1 MSATSQPSSTS
12 SYNQAIPHDEI
23 NCTSHDKEQIAR
35 EKQVSGRV
43 QLQVWYHDDKSELVV
58 SLMAA
63 DDLAPRDDNYGF
75 GTLPEA
81 YAKVKILPKTGDGHV
96 AQTEVSPP
104 TQNPI
109 WNATLVFSSIST
121 DNLMDRFVEIQ
132 LWDLVPHTESIFLG
146 ETNVDLQKAFLD
158 DRAIWY
164 RLEDP
169 RNLRSGSMNRS
180 PSVSPRG
187 SISVEYNRYGRR
199 NTDYLQRSISD
210 DVDSIGDGTSL
221 LHPDHAWT
229 AGSRR
234 GSSQSETLEVEAYQL
249 GKDFSRSLPGSRRS
263 SFQDREQQECKDGEA
278 TPPPIIY
285 LNNRRR
291 SSCIRR
297 DPDEILKSLKA
308 VKGELG
314 RTMSLSAAEK
324 RPTSRHLLRFAD
336 ENHK

>member
-1 MSATSQPSSTS
+1 
-12 SYNQAIPHDEI
+12 
-23 NCTSHDKEQIAR
+23 
-35 EKQVSGRV
+35 
-43 QLQVWYHDDKSELVV
+43 
-58 SLMAA
+58 
-63 DDLAPRDDNYGF
+63 
-75 GTLPEA
+75 
-81 YAKVKILPKTGDGHV
+81 
-96 AQTEVSPP
+96 
-104 TQNPI
+104 
-109 WNATLVFSSIST
+109 
-121 DNLMDRFVEIQ
+121 MDRFVDIQ

-169 RNLRSGSMNRS
+169 RGMRSGSMNRS

-187 SISVEYNRYGRR
+187 SISVEHNRYRR
-199 NTDYLQRSISD
+199 NDYLQRSISD

-221 LHPDHAWT
+221 LHPDHAWV

-234 GSSQSETLEVEAYQL
+234 GSSQSETLEVEVYQL

-263 SFQDREQQECKDGEA
+263 SFQDREQQESKDGEA
-278 TPPPIIY
+278 TPPPTIY

-291 SSCIRR
+291 SSCVRR

-324 RPTSRHLLRFAD
+324 RPTSRRKSTNLFVLNSFIHIYRLIDSTLSNSD
-336 ENHK
+336 MNHKLMFNVTHCCILLLFYHFHLKYSSKHGTQQWTSHDPIVDSACFFH

>member
-1 MSATSQPSSTS
+1 
-12 SYNQAIPHDEI
+12 
-23 NCTSHDKEQIAR
+23 
-35 EKQVSGRV
+35 
-43 QLQVWYHDDKSELVV
+43 
-58 SLMAA
+58 
-63 DDLAPRDDNYGF
+63 
-75 GTLPEA
+75 
-81 YAKVKILPKTGDGHV
+81 
-96 AQTEVSPP
+96 
-104 TQNPI
+104 
-109 WNATLVFSSIST
+109 
-121 DNLMDRFVEIQ
+121 MDRFVDIQ

-164 RLEDP
+164 RLDDP
-169 RNLRSGSMNRS
+169 RSLRSCSMNRS

-187 SISVEYNRYGRR
+187 SISVEHNRYRGR
-199 NTDYLQRSISD
+199 NDYLQRSISD

-221 LHPDHAWT
+221 LHPDHAWV

-234 GSSQSETLEVEAYQL
+234 GSSQSETLEVEVYQL

-263 SFQDREQQECKDGEA
+263 SFQDREQQEAKDGEA
-278 TPPPIIY
+278 TPPPTIY

-291 SSCIRR
+291 SSCVRR

-324 RPTSRHLLRFAD
+324 RPTSRRKFYFSY
-336 ENHK
+336 NFIFKPTQKTK